1 MFEML
6 LIEGLAIG
14 ACYGLFGVAVAIIYK
29 TSDVVNFAQG
39 EMGMLATFVAYHI
52 MTAYGWPFYIAF
64 PATLIFAILLGMA
77 IEICILRPAKEP
89 TVLGLLI
96 LTLGAEMLLMGL
108 AGWKWGAEQ
117 KGAEMLLMGLAGWK
131 WGAEQKDFPFLL
143 SVSDTVQIFPGF
155 ALNSWTIGVFVLTAV
170 IMVLLFLFF
179 RYSKLGIAMRATQ
192 QNENAAKIMG
202 IKVERVFSI
211 TWGMSSLI
219 GALAAMFF
227 AARSVLDPNF
237 MMEPFMRAF
246 AAAVLGG
253 LTSIPGVVIGGLILG
268 IIENFFGYMW
278 PEWKPIV
285 AFVVIILI
293 ITVRPSGLFS
303 KHYVKKV

>member
-6 LIEGLAIG
+6 LIEGIAIG

-29 TSDVVNFAQG
+29 TSDVINFAQG
-39 EMGMLATFVAYHI
+39 EMGMVATFVAYHI
-52 MTAYGWPFYIAF
+52 LTVYNVPFWIAL
-64 PATLIFAILLGMA
+64 PATLIFAVLLGMA
-77 IEICILRPAKEP
+77 IEFCFLRPAKDP

-96 LTLGAEMLLMGL
+96 ITLGAEMLLMGF
-108 AGWKWGAEQ
+108 
-117 KGAEMLLMGLAGWK
+117 AGWK

-143 SVSDTVQIFPGF
+143 SVTKTHEVAPG
-155 ALNSWTIGVFVLTAV
+155 LMINEWTIGVFTMTLI
-170 IMVLLFLFF
+170 IMVFLFLFF

-192 QNENAAKIMG
+192 QNVNAAKIMG

-211 TWGMSSLI
+211 TWAMSSLI
-219 GALAAMFF
+219 GAIAAMFF

-253 LTSIPGVVIGGLILG
+253 LTSIPGVVIGGLIMG
-268 IIENFFGYMW
+268 IIENFFGYAW

-285 AFVVIILI
+285 AFIVIILI

>member
-1 MFEML
+1 MFESL

-29 TSDVVNFAQG
+29 TSDVINFAQG
-39 EMGMLATFVAYHI
+39 EMGMITTFIAYHI
-52 MTAYGWPFYIAF
+52 LIIYNFPFWVAF
-64 PATLIFAILLGMA
+64 PITMIFAILLGMA
-77 IEICILRPAKEP
+77 IEFCFLRPAKNP
-89 TVLGLLI
+89 TVLSLLI
-96 LTLGAEMLLMGL
+96 ITL
-108 AGWKWGAEQ
+108 
-117 KGAEMLLMGLAGWK
+117 GAEMLLMGLAGWK

-143 SVSDTVQIFPGF
+143 SVIKTHEIIPGLT
-155 ALNSWTIGVFVLTAV
+155 LNEWTIGVFILSIV
-170 IMVLLFLFF
+170 IMTLLFLFF

-192 QNENAAKIMG
+192 QNVNAAKIMG
-202 IKVERVFSI
+202 IKVERVFSM
-211 TWGMSSLI
+211 TWAMSSLI
-219 GALAAMFF
+219 GAIAAMFF

-253 LTSIPGVVIGGLILG
+253 LTSIPGVVIGGLLLG
-268 IIENFFGYMW
+268 IIENFFGYAW

-293 ITVRPSGLFS
+293 ITIRPSGLFS
-303 KHYVKKV
+303 KHYIKKV

>member
-1 MFEML
+1 MIEQLF
-6 LIEGLAIG
+6 IEGLAIG
-14 ACYGLFGVAVAIIYK
+14 ACYGLFGIAVAIIYK
-29 TSDVVNFAQG
+29 TSEVVNFAQG
-39 EMGMLATFVAYHI
+39 EMGMVATFVAYHI
-52 MTAYGWPFYIAF
+52 LTLYHVPFWAAF
-64 PATLIFAILLGMA
+64 LLTLVFAAVLGML
-77 IEICILRPAKEP
+77 IEMCFLRPAKDP
-89 TVLGLLI
+89 TVLGLI
-96 LTLGAEMLLMGL
+96 IITL
-108 AGWKWGAEQ
+108 
-117 KGAEMLLMGLAGWK
+117 GAEMLLMGLAGWK

-143 SVSDTVQIFPGF
+143 SVQRTREILPGL
-155 ALNSWTIGVFVLTAV
+155 ALNEWSIGVFVLSAV

-179 RYSKLGIAMRATQ
+179 RYSRLGIAMRATQ
-192 QNENAAKIMG
+192 QNQNAAKIMG

-211 TWGMSSLI
+211 TWAMSSVI

-253 LTSIPGVVIGGLILG
+253 LTSIPGVVVGG
-268 IIENFFGYMW
+268 IIMGIVENFFGYAW

-285 AFVVIILI
+285 AFVVIVFI
-293 ITVRPSGLFS
+293 ITIRPSGLFA

>member
-1 MFEML
+1 MAL
-6 LIEGLAIG
+6 LAGPTCHPL
-14 ACYGLFGVAVAIIYK
+14 
-29 TSDVVNFAQG
+29 
-39 EMGMLATFVAYHI
+39 
-52 MTAYGWPFYIAF
+52 
-64 PATLIFAILLGMA
+64 FAILLGMA
-77 IEICILRPAKEP
+77 IEFCFLRPAKDP

-117 KGAEMLLMGLAGWK
+117 K
-131 WGAEQKDFPFLL
+131 DFPFLL
-143 SVSDTVQIFPGF
+143 SVHETHEIIPGL
-155 ALNSWTIGVFVLTAV
+155 ALNEWTIGVLVLAT
-170 IMVLLFLFF
+170 ILMTLLYLFF

-192 QNENAAKIMG
+192 QNQHAAKVMG

-211 TWGMSSLI
+211 TWGLSSLI
-219 GALAAMFF
+219 GAIAAMFF

-253 LTSIPGVVIGGLILG
+253 LTSIPGVVVGGIILG
-268 IIENFFGYMW
+268 VIENFFGYLW

-293 ITVRPSGLFS
+293 ITVRPSGLFA

>member
-64 PATLIFAILLGMA
+64 PVTLIFAILLGMA

-96 LTLGAEMLLMGL
+96 LTLGAEMLLI
-108 AGWKWGAEQ
+108 
-117 KGAEMLLMGLAGWK
+117 GLAGWK

>member
-39 EMGMLATFVAYHI
+39 EMGMMSTFVAYHI
-52 MTAYGWPFYIAF
+52 MTAYGWPFYVAF
-64 PATLIFAILLGMA
+64 PATLIFAIGLGMA
-77 IEICILRPAKEP
+77 IEFCFLRPAKEP

-117 KGAEMLLMGLAGWK
+117 K
-131 WGAEQKDFPFLL
+131 DFPFLL
-143 SVSDTVQIFPGF
+143 SVHDTIEIFPGF
-155 ALNSWTIGVFVLTAV
+155 ALNEWTIGVFVLTTV
-170 IMVLLFLFF
+170 VMVLLFLFF

-268 IIENFFGYMW
+268 IIENFFGYAW

-293 ITVRPSGLFS
+293 ITIRPSGLFT

>member
-52 MTAYGWPFYIAF
+52 MTAYGWPFYIAL
-64 PATLIFAILLGMA
+64 PATLLFAVLLGMA

-96 LTLGAEMLLMGL
+96 LTL
-108 AGWKWGAEQ
+108 
-117 KGAEMLLMGLAGWK
+117 GAEMLLMGLAGWK

-268 IIENFFGYMW
+268 IIENFFGYAW

>member
-117 KGAEMLLMGLAGWK
+117 K
-131 WGAEQKDFPFLL
+131 DFPFLL
-143 SVSDTVQIFPGF
+143 SVSDTVQIFPGL

>member
-39 EMGMLATFVAYHI
+39 EMGMVAAFVAYHI
-52 MTAYGWPFYIAF
+52 MIIYGFPFWIAF
-64 PATLIFAILLGMA
+64 PATMIFALLLGMA
-77 IEICILRPAKEP
+77 IEFCFLRPAKNP

-96 LTLGAEMLLMGL
+96 ITLGAEMLLMG
-108 AGWKWGAEQ
+108 A
-117 KGAEMLLMGLAGWK
+117 AGWK

-143 SVSDTVQIFPGF
+143 SIHKKYEILPGL
-155 ALNSWTIGVFVLTAV
+155 ALNEWTIGVFILSIV
-170 IMVLLFLFF
+170 IMTLLFLFF

-192 QNENAAKIMG
+192 QNVNAAKIMG

-211 TWGMSSLI
+211 TWGISSMI
-219 GALAAMFF
+219 GAIAAMFF

-253 LTSIPGVVIGGLILG
+253 LTSIPGVVVGGLFLG
-268 IIENFFGYMW
+268 IIENFFGYAW

>member
-6 LIEGLAIG
+6 LIEGIAIG

-29 TSDVVNFAQG
+29 TSDVINFAQG
-39 EMGMLATFVAYHI
+39 EMGMVATFVAYHI
-52 MTAYGWPFYIAF
+52 LTVYNFPFWVAF
-64 PATLIFAILLGMA
+64 PATMVFAILLGMA
-77 IEICILRPAKEP
+77 IEVCFLRPAKDP

-96 LTLGAEMLLMGL
+96 ITL
-108 AGWKWGAEQ
+108 
-117 KGAEMLLMGLAGWK
+117 GAEMLLMGLAGWK

-143 SVSDTVQIFPGF
+143 SVTKTHEIMPG
-155 ALNSWTIGVFVLTAV
+155 LLINEWTIGVFSLSII
-170 IMVLLFLFF
+170 IMISLFLFF

-192 QNENAAKIMG
+192 QNVNAAKIMG

-211 TWGMSSLI
+211 TWAMSSLI
-219 GALAAMFF
+219 GAIAAMFF

-253 LTSIPGVVIGGLILG
+253 LASIPGVVIGGLLLG
-268 IIENFFGYMW
+268 IIENFFGYAW

-293 ITVRPSGLFS
+293 ITVRPSGLFA
-303 KHYVKKV
+303 KHYIKKV

>member
-39 EMGMLATFVAYHI
+39 EMGMMSTFVAYHI
-52 MTAYGWPFYIAF
+52 MTAYGWPFYIAL

-77 IEICILRPAKEP
+77 IEFCFLRPAKEP

-117 KGAEMLLMGLAGWK
+117 K
-131 WGAEQKDFPFLL
+131 DFPFLL
-143 SVSDTVQIFPGF
+143 SVHDTIEIFPGF
-155 ALNSWTIGVFVLTAV
+155 ALNEWTIGVFVLTTV
-170 IMVLLFLFF
+170 VMVLLFLFF

-268 IIENFFGYMW
+268 IIENFFGYAW

-293 ITVRPSGLFS
+293 ITVRPSGLFT

>member
-6 LIEGLAIG
+6 LIEGIAIG

-29 TSDVVNFAQG
+29 TSDVINFAQG
-39 EMGMLATFVAYHI
+39 EMGMVATFVAYHI
-52 MTAYGWPFYIAF
+52 LVIYNVPFWIAF
-64 PATLIFAILLGMA
+64 PATMVFAILLGMA
-77 IEICILRPAKEP
+77 IEFCFLRPAKDP
-89 TVLGLLI
+89 TALGLLI
-96 LTLGAEMLLMGL
+96 ITL
-108 AGWKWGAEQ
+108 
-117 KGAEMLLMGLAGWK
+117 GAEMLLMGLAGWK

-143 SVSDTVQIFPGF
+143 SVTKTHEIIPG
-155 ALNSWTIGVFVLTAV
+155 LVINEWTIGVFSITII
-170 IMVLLFLFF
+170 IMIALFLFF

-192 QNENAAKIMG
+192 QNVNAAKIMG

-211 TWGMSSLI
+211 TWAMSSLI
-219 GALAAMFF
+219 GAVAAMFF

-253 LTSIPGVVIGGLILG
+253 LTSIPGVVIGGLIMG
-268 IIENFFGYMW
+268 IIENFFGYAW

-293 ITVRPSGLFS
+293 ITVRPSGLFA
-303 KHYVKKV
+303 KHYIKKV

>member
-6 LIEGLAIG
+6 LIEGIAIG

-29 TSDVVNFAQG
+29 TSDVINFAQG
-39 EMGMLATFVAYHI
+39 EMGMVATFVAYHI
-52 MTAYGWPFYIAF
+52 LTVYNVPFWIAL
-64 PATLIFAILLGMA
+64 PATLIFAVLLGMA
-77 IEICILRPAKEP
+77 IEFCFLRPAKDP

-96 LTLGAEMLLMGL
+96 ITLGAEMLLMGF
-108 AGWKWGAEQ
+108 
-117 KGAEMLLMGLAGWK
+117 AGWK

-143 SVSDTVQIFPGF
+143 SVTKTHEVAPG
-155 ALNSWTIGVFVLTAV
+155 LMINEWTIGVFTLTLI
-170 IMVLLFLFF
+170 IMVFLFLFF

-192 QNENAAKIMG
+192 QNVNAAKIMG

-211 TWGMSSLI
+211 TWAMSSLI
-219 GALAAMFF
+219 GAIAAMFF

-253 LTSIPGVVIGGLILG
+253 LTSIPGVVIGGLIMG
-268 IIENFFGYMW
+268 IIENFFGYAW

-285 AFVVIILI
+285 AFIVIILI

>member
-117 KGAEMLLMGLAGWK
+117 K
-131 WGAEQKDFPFLL
+131 DFPFLL

-170 IMVLLFLFF
+170 VMVLLFLFF

>member
-1 MFEML
+1 MFKSL

-29 TSDVVNFAQG
+29 TSDVVNFALG
-39 EMGMLATFVAYHI
+39 EMGMVATFVAYHI
-52 MTAYGWPFYIAF
+52 LTVYNLPPWVAF
-64 PATLIFAILLGMA
+64 PATMVFAIFLGMA
-77 IEICILRPAKEP
+77 IEFCFLRPAKNP
-89 TVLGLLI
+89 TVLGMLI
-96 LTLGAEMLLMGL
+96 ITLGAEMLLMGL
-108 AGWKWGAEQ
+108 AGWKWGS
-117 KGAEMLLMGLAGWK
+117 
-131 WGAEQKDFPFLL
+131 EQKDFPFIL
-143 SVSDTVQIFPGF
+143 SVLKTHEIIPGLV
-155 ALNSWTIGVFVLTAV
+155 LNEWTIGVFILSIV
-170 IMVLLFLFF
+170 IMTLLFLFF

-192 QNENAAKIMG
+192 QNVNAAKIMG

-211 TWGMSSLI
+211 TWAMSSLI
-219 GALAAMFF
+219 GAIAAMFF

-268 IIENFFGYMW
+268 IIENFFGYAW

-293 ITVRPSGLFS
+293 ITIRPSGLFA
-303 KHYVKKV
+303 KHYIKKV

>member
-39 EMGMLATFVAYHI
+39 EMGMMSTFVAYQI
-52 MTAYGWPFYIAF
+52 MTVYGWPFYVAF

-77 IEICILRPAKEP
+77 IEFCFLRPAKDP

-117 KGAEMLLMGLAGWK
+117 K
-131 WGAEQKDFPFLL
+131 DFPFLL
-143 SVSDTVQIFPGF
+143 SVHDTIEIFPGL
-155 ALNSWTIGVFVLTAV
+155 ALNEWTIGVFVLTTV
-170 IMVLLFLFF
+170 VMVLLFLFF

-268 IIENFFGYMW
+268 IIENFFGYAW

-293 ITVRPSGLFS
+293 ITIRPSGLFT

>member
-39 EMGMLATFVAYHI
+39 EMGMMSTFVAYQI
-52 MTAYGWPFYIAF
+52 MTIYGWPFYVAF
-64 PATLIFAILLGMA
+64 PATLIFAIGLGMA
-77 IEICILRPAKEP
+77 IEFCFLRPAKEP

-117 KGAEMLLMGLAGWK
+117 K
-131 WGAEQKDFPFLL
+131 DFPFLL
-143 SVSDTVQIFPGF
+143 SVHDTIEIFPGL
-155 ALNSWTIGVFVLTAV
+155 ALNEWTIGVFVLTTV
-170 IMVLLFLFF
+170 VMVLLFLFF

-268 IIENFFGYMW
+268 IIENFFGYAW

-293 ITVRPSGLFS
+293 ITVRPSGLFT

>member
-1 MFEML
+1 MIEQL
-6 LIEGLAIG
+6 IIEGLAIG

-29 TSDVVNFAQG
+29 TSEVVNFAQG
-39 EMGMLATFVAYHI
+39 EMGMIATF
-52 MTAYGWPFYIAF
+52 IAF
-64 PATLIFAILLGMA
+64 HVLTLYNLPFWLAFIITMVFAMLLGMF
-77 IEICILRPAKEP
+77 IEICFLRPAKDP
-89 TVLGLLI
+89 TVLGLI
-96 LTLGAEMLLMGL
+96 IITL
-108 AGWKWGAEQ
+108 
-117 KGAEMLLMGLAGWK
+117 GAEMLLMGLAGWK

-143 SVSDTVQIFPGF
+143 SVQKTYEIIPGLS
-155 ALNSWTIGVFVLTAV
+155 LNEWSIGVFVLTAV

-179 RYSKLGIAMRATQ
+179 RYSRLGIAMRATQ
-192 QNENAAKIMG
+192 QNVNAAKIMG

-211 TWGMSSLI
+211 TWAMSSTI
-219 GALAAMFF
+219 GAIAAMFF

-253 LTSIPGVVIGGLILG
+253 LTSIPGVVVGGLLLG
-268 IIENFFGYMW
+268 IIENFFGYAW

-293 ITVRPSGLFS
+293 ITVRPSGLFA
-303 KHYVKKV
+303 KHYIKKV

>member
-6 LIEGLAIG
+6 LIEGIAIG

-29 TSDVVNFAQG
+29 TSDVINFAQG
-39 EMGMLATFVAYHI
+39 EMGMIATFVAYHI
-52 MTAYGWPFYIAF
+52 LTIYNVPFWIAF
-64 PATLIFAILLGMA
+64 PVTMVFAILLGMA
-77 IEICILRPAKEP
+77 IEFCFLRPAKDP

-96 LTLGAEMLLMGL
+96 ITLGAEMLLMGL
-108 AGWKWGAEQ
+108 AGWKWGS
-117 KGAEMLLMGLAGWK
+117 
-131 WGAEQKDFPFLL
+131 EQKDFPFLL
-143 SVSDTVQIFPGF
+143 SVTKTHEIMPG
-155 ALNSWTIGVFVLTAV
+155 LIINEWTIGVFTLSII
-170 IMVLLFLFF
+170 IMISLFLFF

-192 QNENAAKIMG
+192 QNVNAAKIMG

-211 TWGMSSLI
+211 TWAMSSLI
-219 GALAAMFF
+219 GAIAAMFF

-253 LTSIPGVVIGGLILG
+253 LTSIPGVVIGGLIMG
-268 IIENFFGYMW
+268 IIENFFGYAW

-293 ITVRPSGLFS
+293 ITVRPSGLFA
-303 KHYVKKV
+303 KHYIKKV

>member
-6 LIEGLAIG
+6 LIEGIAIG

-39 EMGMLATFVAYHI
+39 EMGMVATFVAYHLL
-52 MTAYGWPFYIAF
+52 TLYGWPFWIAF
-64 PATLIFAILLGMA
+64 PATLLFAIFLGA
-77 IEICILRPAKEP
+77 SIEICFLRPAKEP
-89 TVLGLLI
+89 TALGLLI

-117 KGAEMLLMGLAGWK
+117 K
-131 WGAEQKDFPFLL
+131 DFPFLL
-143 SVSDTVQIFPGF
+143 SVYKTHEPIPG
-155 ALNSWTIGVFVLTAV
+155 LVVNEWTIGVFTLTII
-170 IMVLLFLFF
+170 IMILLFLFF

-211 TWGMSSLI
+211 TWAMSSLI
-219 GALAAMFF
+219 GAVAAMFF

-253 LTSIPGVVIGGLILG
+253 LTSIPGVVVGGLILG
-268 IIENFFGYMW
+268 VIENFFGYVW

-285 AFVVIILI
+285 AFVIIIFI
-293 ITVRPSGLFS
+293 ITIRPSGLFA